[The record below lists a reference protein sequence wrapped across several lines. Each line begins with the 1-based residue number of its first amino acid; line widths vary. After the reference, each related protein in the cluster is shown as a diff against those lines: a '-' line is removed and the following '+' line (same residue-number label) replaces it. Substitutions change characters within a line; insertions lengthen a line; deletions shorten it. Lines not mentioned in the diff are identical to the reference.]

1 MTDRNQQDP
10 TTDAVQ
16 HSTSDVYIGRWNRLV
31 STTNWE
37 KGRIILDW
45 RSHLVATDAPAT
57 EYSDDAWSRMVGNV
71 SGQHVGRL
79 RRVYERFGDVFEQ
92 YEGLFWSHFQSALDW
107 DDAEMWLEGAIQND
121 WSVSTMRRQRWETM
135 GAVSSEEPR
144 AEDVVLADVD
154 EDVAV
159 DLDTNDKQSSVEKDL
174 VADDYMAEARS
185 PAGPDFGD
193 EGADGTPRV
202 AAPSDV
208 DQNTDAVVDAT
219 PEPPPFA
226 EVPELP
232 DDLTEA
238 FEAFQLAI
246 IHHKTVEWKEV
257 PREDVLATL
266 DALKALTTA
275 PA

>member
-10 TTDAVQ
+10 TTDVVQ
-16 HSTSDVYIGRWNRLV
+16 HSASDVYIGRWNHLV

-37 KGRIILDW
+37 KGRIILEW

-92 YEGLFWSHFQSALDW
+92 YKGLFWSHFQSALDW
-107 DDAEMWLEGAIQND
+107 EDAEMWLEGAIQND

-144 AEDVVLADVD
+144 EKDVVSAEVD

-159 DLDTNDKQSSVEKDL
+159 DLDANDKPSSVERDL

-193 EGADGTPRV
+193 EGADGTAGV
-202 AAPSDV
+202 AEHADV
-208 DQNTDAVVDAT
+208 EPVTDAVADAT
-219 PEPPPFA
+219 PEPPLFA
-226 EVPELP
+226 ELPELP

-246 IHHKTVEWKEV
+246 IRHKTNEWKEV

-266 DALKALTTA
+266 DALKALTNA